1 MRYRVDQLAAR
12 AGVSVDTVRFY
23 QSKGLLPQPQR
34 EGRVAWY
41 SEDHL
46 ELLARIKGLKDK
58 GFTLASIA
66 RMLSGDLDPADEA
79 LVTALLD
86 GTSEAGALT
95 LEELAEKT
103 GVSPALLE
111 AIEREGLLAPRVVD
125 GAARYS
131 ASDVATVK
139 AGLELLG
146 TGLPLSELLALARE
160 HDQAMRASAKAA
172 VEMFVRFVRDPIRA
186 SANSDEDA
194 AAELVAAFQKMLP
207 ATTQLVARHF
217 ERLVLA
223 EAGSLIEKEV
233 SETSQRSL

>member
-1 MRYRVDQLAAR
+1 
-12 AGVSVDTVRFY
+12 
-23 QSKGLLPQPQR
+23 
-34 EGRVAWY
+34 
-41 SEDHL
+41 
-46 ELLARIKGLKDK
+46 
-58 GFTLASIA
+58 
-66 RMLSGDLDPADEA
+66 
-79 LVTALLD
+79 
-86 GTSEAGALT
+86 
-95 LEELAEKT
+95 
-103 GVSPALLE
+103 
-111 AIEREGLLAPRVVD
+111 VD

-146 TGLPLSELLALARE
+146 TGLPLSELLALARQ

-233 SETSQRSL
+233 SDTSQRPS